1 MSISSAMLAGVT
13 GLVSNSSA
21 LAAISDN
28 IANAN
33 TVGYKKVGIDFASL
47 VNTGSSSSYAAGGVA
62 TDTRQFVTQQ
72 GTLQSS
78 SQVTDMAI
86 SGSGFFVTTS
96 KAVGLTPG
104 DPRFFTR
111 AGSFAVDQNGYLK
124 NSAGLYLQG
133 WPADVN
139 GVVTPDSA
147 NLNSLQPINIL
158 AVANTAQATTAGT
171 VRGNL
176 NSDQVANAGIATYDP
191 LVDPTI
197 SPAVAA
203 SMAEYASNPA
213 TGIKPD
219 FSITVPVSDSKGGQ
233 RDLVVDFLKSTTPNQ
248 WNAEV
253 RADPP
258 TDVDTDPGLSP
269 GLITSGVV
277 AFNPDGTLNVAN
289 TTLGGLSTS
298 VANPPVLTINLGASN
313 VVPPAAG
320 SGEAGVQWANALG
333 VNAQTIALD
342 LTGVSQFSA
351 VSSVTSVATNG
362 TAFGGMS
369 GLSIDNKGMVTAVY
383 DNGTTRTIAQVAVAT
398 FPNPNGLKS
407 VNGDAYQTSIDSGTF
422 TLKTGGQAGAGNI
435 SPSSLEASTVDLS
448 SEFTGLITTQRA
460 YSASSKII
468 TTADQMLQELL
479 SIKQ

>member
-1 MSISSAMLAGVT
+1 MLAGVT

-86 SGSGFFVTTS
+86 SGAGFFVTTS

-277 AFNPDGTLNVAN
+277 DFRK
-289 TTLGGLSTS
+289 S
-298 VANPPVLTINLGASN
+298 
-313 VVPPAAG
+313 
-320 SGEAGVQWANALG
+320 
-333 VNAQTIALD
+333 
-342 LTGVSQFSA
+342 
-351 VSSVTSVATNG
+351 
-362 TAFGGMS
+362 
-369 GLSIDNKGMVTAVY
+369 
-383 DNGTTRTIAQVAVAT
+383 TTR
-398 FPNPNGLKS
+398 S
-407 VNGDAYQTSIDSGTF
+407 
-422 TLKTGGQAGAGNI
+422 
-435 SPSSLEASTVDLS
+435 
-448 SEFTGLITTQRA
+448 R
-460 YSASSKII
+460 
-468 TTADQMLQELL
+468 
-479 SIKQ
+479 